1 MDILLEKLKET
12 GERMDFNYV
21 PTTCPYCGC
30 GCGLNLVVQE
40 GKLVGVEPWKR
51 HPVNEGKLCPKGL
64 ACDEFVH
71 SPDRLTVPL
80 IKKDGKFVESTWEE
94 ALTLVASKLKAT
106 QDQYGPNSVA
116 FLASARTTNEENY
129 LMNKLARTGFHTN
142 YLDHCARLCH
152 GPTVSGLAKSFGSG
166 AMTNSIADIVEA
178 NCIFII
184 GSNTM
189 EQHPL
194 IGRSVIRAKEKGAK
208 IIVADPRFSTT
219 AKLADIYVPFK
230 PGTDVALLNSMMYWI
245 IKEGKE
251 DKEFIAERT
260 KGFEELKA
268 TVENYADVQ
277 DITYVPPELVKEIAM
292 AYADA
297 DATAL
302 IYSMGITQHTTGT
315 DNVLSTSN
323 IAMLTGN
330 IGRPGTGVNP
340 LRGQTNVQGACD
352 MGALPVVYSGYQS
365 VAVDAARQKMEK
377 FWGVTDLPAV
387 GGLTVTEM
395 LGAAGDEIKNLYIV
409 GENPMMSDPDL
420 THTAECLKKFDFLVV
435 QDIFLTETGELADVV
450 LPGACWAEKEGTF
463 TSTERRVNRVR
474 KAVEPPGEAKTD
486 WEIICA
492 LANKL
497 EIPGF
502 NFESAEQI
510 FEEVRQCT
518 PSYAGMTYARLEKPE
533 ALHWPCPT
541 EEHPG
546 TPIMHTAKFSAPD
559 GLGTFFG
566 IEWRPPAEVTDAD
579 YPFILTTGRI
589 LFHYHT
595 GTMTRRSPTLNAE
608 VTTGYVEISPED
620 AAELGIAKGDMV
632 KVRTRRGEVTTP
644 AKVTKDIPKGILF
657 MPFHFKEAPAN
668 MLTNTALDIPSKM
681 PELKVCA
688 AAVEAA

>member
-1 MDILLEKLKET
+1 MN
-12 GERMDFNYV
+12 FNYV

-30 GCGLNLVVQE
+30 GCGLNLVVQD
-40 GKLVGVEPWKR
+40 GKLRGVEPWKR
-51 HPVNEGKLCPKGL
+51 YPVNNGKLCPRGL

-71 SPDRLTVPL
+71 SEERLTVPL
-80 IKKDGKFVESTWEE
+80 IKKDGAFVESTWDE

-106 QDQYGPNSVA
+106 QEQYGPNSVA
-116 FLASARTTNEENY
+116 FLASARVTNEENY
-129 LMNKLARTGFHTN
+129 LMNKLARAGFHTN
-142 YLDHCARLCH
+142 YLDHCARLYH
-152 GPTVSGLAKSFGSG
+152 GPTLSGLARSFGSG
-166 AMTNSIADIVEA
+166 AMTNSIADIA
-178 NCIFII
+178 QSDCIFVI

-189 EQHPL
+189 EQQPL
-194 IGRSVIRAKEKGAK
+194 IGRSIIRAKEKGAK

-219 AKLADIYVPFK
+219 AKLADIYVPFR
-230 PGTDVALLNSMMYWI
+230 PGTDVALMNSMMYWI
-245 IKEGKE
+245 LEEGKE

-260 KGFEELKA
+260 KGFDELKE
-268 TVENYADVQ
+268 VVKNYADVQ
-277 DITYVPPELVKEIAM
+277 EITTVPPDLVKEIAM
-292 AYADA
+292 TYADA

-302 IYSMGITQHTTGT
+302 IYSTGITQHTTGT

-323 IAMLTGN
+323 LAMLTGN

-340 LRGQTNVQGACD
+340 LRGQNNVQGACD
-352 MGALPVVYSGYQS
+352 MGALPVVYPGYQS
-365 VAVDAARQKMEK
+365 VAVEATRQKMEA
-377 FWGVTDLPAV
+377 FWGVEDLPAA

-395 LGAAGDEIKNLYIV
+395 VGAAGDEVKNMYIV

-420 THTAECLKKFDFLVV
+420 THVAECLKKLEFLVV
-435 QDIFLTETGELADVV
+435 QDIFLTETAELADVV

-474 KAVEPPGEAKTD
+474 KAVEPPGEAKAD
-486 WEIICA
+486 WEIITA

-518 PSYAGMTYARLEKPE
+518 PQYAGMTYARLEKPE

-546 TPIMHTAKFSAPD
+546 TPILHTAKFSAPD
-559 GLGTFFG
+559 GLGTFVG
-566 IEWRPPAEVTDAD
+566 VEWKPPAEVTDED
-579 YPFILTTGRI
+579 YPFILTTGGI
-589 LFHYHT
+589 LFHHDT

-608 VTTGYVEISPED
+608 VPTGYVEINPED

-644 AKVTKDIPKGILF
+644 AKVTQDISKGILF
-657 MPFHFKEAPAN
+657 MPLHFKEAAAN
-668 MLTNTALDIPSKM
+668 VLTNSALDPAAKM

-688 AAVEAA
+688 AALEAA

>member
-1 MDILLEKLKET
+1 MAEN
-12 GERMDFNYV
+12 MNFNYV
-21 PTTCPYCGC
+21 PTICPYCGC
-30 GCGLNLVVQE
+30 GCGLNLVVQD
-40 GKLVGVEPWKR
+40 GKLVGVAPWKR
-51 HPVNEGKLCPKGL
+51 YPVNNGKLCPRGL

-71 SPDRLTVPL
+71 SEERLTVPL
-80 IKKDGKFVESTWEE
+80 IKKDGAFVESTWDE

-106 QDQYGPNSVA
+106 QEQYGPNSVA
-116 FLASARTTNEENY
+116 FLASARVTNEENY
-129 LMNKLARTGFHTN
+129 LMNKLARAGFHTN
-142 YLDHCARLCH
+142 YLDHCARLYH
-152 GPTVSGLAKSFGSG
+152 GPTLSGLARSLGSG
-166 AMTNSIADIVEA
+166 AMTNSIADIA
-178 NCIFII
+178 QSDCIFVI

-189 EQHPL
+189 EQQPL
-194 IGRSVIRAKEKGAK
+194 IGRSIIRAKEKGAK

-219 AKLADIYVPFK
+219 AKLADIYVPFR
-230 PGTDVALLNSMMYWI
+230 PGTDVALMNSMMYWI
-245 IKEGKE
+245 LEEGKE

-260 KGFEELKA
+260 KGFDELKE
-268 TVENYADVQ
+268 VVKNYADVQ
-277 DITYVPPELVKEIAM
+277 EITTVPPDLVKEIAM

-323 IAMLTGN
+323 LAMLTGN

-340 LRGQTNVQGACD
+340 LRGQNNAQGACD

-365 VAVDAARQKMEK
+365 VVVDAARQKMEA
-377 FWGVTDLPAV
+377 FWGVKDLPAA

-395 LGAAGDEIKNLYIV
+395 VEAAGDEVKNMYIV

-420 THTAECLKKFDFLVV
+420 IHVAECLKKLEFLVV
-435 QDIFLTETGELADVV
+435 QDIFLTETAELADVV

-474 KAVEPPGEAKTD
+474 KAVEPPGEAKAD
-486 WEIICA
+486 WEITMA

-502 NFESAEQI
+502 YFESAEQI

-518 PSYAGMTYARLEKPE
+518 PQYAGMTYARLEKPE

-546 TPIMHTAKFSAPD
+546 TPILHTAKFSAPD
-559 GLGTFFG
+559 GLGTFVG
-566 IEWRPPAEVTDAD
+566 VEWKPPAEVTDED
-579 YPFILTTGRI
+579 YPFILTTGGI
-589 LFHYHT
+589 LFHHDT

-608 VTTGYVEISPED
+608 VPTGYVEINPED

-644 AKVTKDIPKGILF
+644 AKVTQDIPKGIIF
-657 MPFHFKEAPAN
+657 MPLHFKEAAAN
-668 MLTNTALDIPSKM
+668 VLTNSALDPAAKM

-688 AAVEAA
+688 AALEAT

>member
-1 MDILLEKLKET
+1 MAEN
-12 GERMDFNYV
+12 MNFNYV
-21 PTTCPYCGC
+21 PTICPYCGC
-30 GCGLNLVVQE
+30 GCGLNLVVQD
-40 GKLVGVEPWKR
+40 GKLVGVAPWKR
-51 HPVNEGKLCPKGL
+51 YPVNNGKLCPRGL

-71 SPDRLTVPL
+71 SEERLTVPL
-80 IKKDGKFVESTWEE
+80 IKKDGAFVESTWDE

-106 QDQYGPNSVA
+106 QEQYGPNSVA
-116 FLASARTTNEENY
+116 FLASARVTNEENY
-129 LMNKLARTGFHTN
+129 LMNKLARAGFHTN
-142 YLDHCARLCH
+142 YLDHCARLYH
-152 GPTVSGLAKSFGSG
+152 GPTLSGLARSLGSG
-166 AMTNSIADIVEA
+166 AMTNSIADIA
-178 NCIFII
+178 QSDCIFVI

-189 EQHPL
+189 EQQPL
-194 IGRSVIRAKEKGAK
+194 IGRSIIRAKEKGAK

-219 AKLADIYVPFK
+219 AKLADIYVPFR
-230 PGTDVALLNSMMYWI
+230 PGTDVALMNSMMYWI
-245 IKEGKE
+245 LEEGKE

-260 KGFEELKA
+260 KGFDELKE
-268 TVENYADVQ
+268 VVKNYADVQ
-277 DITYVPPELVKEIAM
+277 EITTVPPDLVKEIAM

-323 IAMLTGN
+323 LAMLTGN

-340 LRGQTNVQGACD
+340 LRGQNNAQGACD

-365 VAVDAARQKMEK
+365 VVVDAARQKMEA
-377 FWGVTDLPAV
+377 FWGVKDLPAA

-395 LGAAGDEIKNLYIV
+395 VEAAGDEVKNMYIV

-420 THTAECLKKFDFLVV
+420 THVAECLKKLEFLVV
-435 QDIFLTETGELADVV
+435 QDIFLTETAELADVV

-474 KAVEPPGEAKTD
+474 KAVEPPGEAKAD
-486 WEIICA
+486 WEITMA

-502 NFESAEQI
+502 YFESAEQI

-518 PSYAGMTYARLEKPE
+518 PQYAGMTYARLEKPE

-546 TPIMHTAKFSAPD
+546 TPILHTAKFSAPD
-559 GLGTFFG
+559 GLGTFVG
-566 IEWRPPAEVTDAD
+566 VEWKPPAEVTDED
-579 YPFILTTGRI
+579 YPFILTTGGI
-589 LFHYHT
+589 LFHHDT

-608 VTTGYVEISPED
+608 VPTGYVEINPED

-644 AKVTKDIPKGILF
+644 AKVTQDIPKGIIFVPL
-657 MPFHFKEAPAN
+657 HFKEAAAN
-668 MLTNTALDIPSKM
+668 VLTNSALDPAAKM

-688 AAVEAA
+688 AALEAT

>member
-1 MDILLEKLKET
+1 
-12 GERMDFNYV
+12 
-21 PTTCPYCGC
+21 
-30 GCGLNLVVQE
+30 
-40 GKLVGVEPWKR
+40 
-51 HPVNEGKLCPKGL
+51 
-64 ACDEFVH
+64 
-71 SPDRLTVPL
+71 
-80 IKKDGKFVESTWEE
+80 
-94 ALTLVASKLKAT
+94 
-106 QDQYGPNSVA
+106 
-116 FLASARTTNEENY
+116 
-129 LMNKLARTGFHTN
+129 
-142 YLDHCARLCH
+142 
-152 GPTVSGLAKSFGSG
+152 
-166 AMTNSIADIVEA
+166 
-178 NCIFII
+178 
-184 GSNTM
+184 M

-260 KGFEELKA
+260 KGFDELKE
-268 TVENYADVQ
+268 VVKNYADVQ
-277 DITYVPPELVKEIAM
+277 EITTVPPELVKEVAM

-340 LRGQTNVQGACD
+340 LRGQNNVQGACD

-365 VAVDAARQKMEK
+365 VAVDAARQKMEQ

-420 THTAECLKKFDFLVV
+420 THAAECLKKLDFLVV
-435 QDIFLTETGELADVV
+435 QDIFLTETAELADVV

-463 TSTERRVNRVR
+463 TSTERRV
-474 KAVEPPGEAKTD
+474 EAKAD

-518 PSYAGMTYARLEKPE
+518 PQYAGMTYARLEKPE

-541 EEHPG
+541 VEHPG
-546 TPIMHTAKFSAPD
+546 TPILHTAKFSAPD
-559 GLGTFFG
+559 GLGTFVG
-566 IEWRPPAEVTDAD
+566 VEWKPPAEVTDAD

-608 VTTGYVEISPED
+608 VPTGYVEISPED

-657 MPFHFKEAPAN
+657 MPFHFKEAAAN
-668 MLTNTALDIPSKM
+668 MLTNSALDPAAKM

>member
-1 MDILLEKLKET
+1 MK
-12 GERMDFNYV
+12 FNYV
-21 PTTCPYCGC
+21 PTICPYCGC
-30 GCGLNLVVQE
+30 GCGLNLVVQD
-40 GKLVGVEPWKR
+40 GKLVGVAPWKR
-51 HPVNEGKLCPKGL
+51 YPVNNGKLCPRGL

-71 SPDRLTVPL
+71 SEERLTVPL
-80 IKKDGKFVESTWEE
+80 IKKDGAFVESTWDE

-106 QDQYGPNSVA
+106 QEQYGPNSVA
-116 FLASARTTNEENY
+116 FLASARVTNEENY
-129 LMNKLARTGFHTN
+129 LMNKLARAGFHTN
-142 YLDHCARLCH
+142 YLDHCARLYH
-152 GPTVSGLAKSFGSG
+152 GPTLSGLARSLGSG
-166 AMTNSIADIVEA
+166 AMTNSIADIA
-178 NCIFII
+178 QSDCIFVI

-189 EQHPL
+189 EQQPL
-194 IGRSVIRAKEKGAK
+194 IGRSIIRAKEKGAK

-219 AKLADIYVPFK
+219 AKLADIYVPFR
-230 PGTDVALLNSMMYWI
+230 PGTDVALINSMMYWI
-245 IKEGKE
+245 LEEGKE

-260 KGFEELKA
+260 KGFDELKE
-268 TVENYADVQ
+268 VVKNYADVQ
-277 DITYVPPELVKEIAM
+277 EITTVPPDLVKEIAM

-323 IAMLTGN
+323 LAMLTGN

-340 LRGQTNVQGACD
+340 LRGQNNAQGACD

-365 VAVDAARQKMEK
+365 VVVDAARQKMEA
-377 FWGVTDLPAV
+377 FWGVKDLPAA

-395 LGAAGDEIKNLYIV
+395 VEAAGDEVKNMYIV

-420 THTAECLKKFDFLVV
+420 THVAECLKKLEFLVV
-435 QDIFLTETGELADVV
+435 QDIFLTETAELADVV

-474 KAVEPPGEAKTD
+474 KAVEPPGEAKAD
-486 WEIICA
+486 WEITMA

-502 NFESAEQI
+502 YFESAEQI

-518 PSYAGMTYARLEKPE
+518 PQYAGMTYARLEKPE

-546 TPIMHTAKFSAPD
+546 TPILHTAKFSAPD
-559 GLGTFFG
+559 GLGTFVG
-566 IEWRPPAEVTDAD
+566 VEWKPPAEVTDED
-579 YPFILTTGRI
+579 YPFILTTGGI
-589 LFHYHT
+589 LFHHDT

-608 VTTGYVEISPED
+608 VPTGYVEINPED

-644 AKVTKDIPKGILF
+644 AKVTQDIPKGIIFVPL
-657 MPFHFKEAPAN
+657 HFKEAAAN
-668 MLTNTALDIPSKM
+668 VLTNSALDPAAKM

-688 AAVEAA
+688 AALEAT

>member
-1 MDILLEKLKET
+1 MN
-12 GERMDFNYV
+12 FNYV

-30 GCGLNLVVQE
+30 GCGLNLVVQD
-40 GKLVGVEPWKR
+40 GKLRGVEPWKR
-51 HPVNEGKLCPKGL
+51 YPVNNGKLCPRGL

-71 SPDRLTVPL
+71 SEERLTVPL
-80 IKKDGKFVESTWEE
+80 IKKDGAFVESTWDE

-106 QDQYGPNSVA
+106 QEQYGPNSVA
-116 FLASARTTNEENY
+116 FLASARVTNEENY
-129 LMNKLARTGFHTN
+129 LMNKLARAGFHTN
-142 YLDHCARLCH
+142 YLDHCARLYH
-152 GPTVSGLAKSFGSG
+152 GPTLSGLARSFGSG
-166 AMTNSIADIVEA
+166 AMTNSIADIA
-178 NCIFII
+178 QSDCIFVI

-189 EQHPL
+189 EQQPL
-194 IGRSVIRAKEKGAK
+194 IGRSIIRAKEKGAK

-219 AKLADIYVPFK
+219 AKLADIYVPFR
-230 PGTDVALLNSMMYWI
+230 PGTDVALMNSMMYWI
-245 IKEGKE
+245 LEEGKE

-260 KGFEELKA
+260 KGFDELKE
-268 TVENYADVQ
+268 VVKNYADVQ
-277 DITYVPPELVKEIAM
+277 EITTVPPDLVKEIAM
-292 AYADA
+292 TYADA

-302 IYSMGITQHTTGT
+302 IYSTGITQHTTGT

-323 IAMLTGN
+323 LAMLTGN

-340 LRGQTNVQGACD
+340 LRGQNNVQGACD
-352 MGALPVVYSGYQS
+352 MGALPVVYPGYQS
-365 VAVDAARQKMEK
+365 VAVEATRQKMEA
-377 FWGVTDLPAV
+377 FWGVEDLPAA

-395 LGAAGDEIKNLYIV
+395 VGAAGDEVKNMYIV

-420 THTAECLKKFDFLVV
+420 THVAECLKKLEFLVV
-435 QDIFLTETGELADVV
+435 QDIFLTETAELADVV

-463 TSTERRVNRVR
+463 TNTERRVNRVR
-474 KAVEPPGEAKTD
+474 KAVEPPGEAKAD
-486 WEIICA
+486 WEIITA

-518 PSYAGMTYARLEKPE
+518 PQYAGMTYARLEKPE

-546 TPIMHTAKFSAPD
+546 TPILHTAKFSAPD
-559 GLGTFFG
+559 GLGTFVG
-566 IEWRPPAEVTDAD
+566 VEWKPPAEVTDED
-579 YPFILTTGRI
+579 YPFILTTGGI
-589 LFHYHT
+589 LFHHDT

-608 VTTGYVEISPED
+608 VPTGYVEINPED

-644 AKVTKDIPKGILF
+644 AKVTQDISKGILF
-657 MPFHFKEAPAN
+657 MPLHFKEAAAN
-668 MLTNTALDIPSKM
+668 VLTNSALDPAAKM

-688 AAVEAA
+688 AALEAA